1 MASLV
6 FPKAANKGPSL
17 QWYDSDGERR
27 TLYLG
32 KCPKRWAQDFTI
44 NCERLI
50 QHAEF
55 GDPLD
60 RKTAAWLAELK
71 PTWRAK
77 LAAKGLAE
85 AATIVSIEDLVD
97 DCLRSAIDS
106 GVQPSTMEKLHAAAV
121 NLYEY
126 FGRGRSVHAV
136 TPGDAADYAG
146 WLRQNGRRDGRGTQ
160 LAASTTGKQLKTVS
174 GFFRRAVNKEIARR
188 NPFEGLARE
197 APGADAQQ
205 YVPCEVVA
213 RVLRHCEPALA
224 LRVALTRFA
233 GLRHPSEVEAL
244 ELDWVNLPERR
255 LLAFSPKNQRHEH
268 KRWRE
273 VPIDPALAP
282 YLEDAVEKAPTGT
295 RYVAWERRGITS
307 TAWRNALERACRRA
321 AVVPWRSLWHSLRGS
336 RANDLIDAG
345 VPEHVVC
352 TWQNT
357 GPKELRRHYLRPT
370 AEHFASV
377 TGLGGMG
384 NETKAATTQAE
395 PQVGARLAE
404 RVAATQSR
412 PTPAGAW

>member
-6 FPKAANKGPSL
+6 FPKAADKGPSL
-17 QWYDSDGERR
+17 QWYDSEGERR

-32 KCPKRWAQDFTI
+32 KCPKRWAQDFAI

-55 GDPLD
+55 GEPLD
-60 RKTAAWLAELK
+60 RKTSTWLAELK
-71 PTWRAK
+71 PTWREK

-97 DCLRSAIDS
+97 DCLRSAIGS
-106 GVQPSTMEKLHAAAV
+106 GVQPSTMQKLHDAAV
-121 NLYEY
+121 NLFEY
-126 FGRGRSVHAV
+126 FGRGRSIHAV
-136 TPGDAADYAG
+136 TPGDASDYAG

-174 GFFRRAVNKEIARR
+174 GFFRRAVSKEVARR

-205 YVPCEVVA
+205 YIPREVVE
-213 RVLRHCEPALA
+213 RVLRQCEPALA

-244 ELDWVNLPERR
+244 ELDWINLPERR

-273 VPIDPALAP
+273 IPIDPTLAP

-295 RYVAWERRGITS
+295 RYVAWERRGVS
-307 TAWRNALERACRRA
+307 ATAWRNALERACKRA

-345 VPEHVVC
+345 IPEHVVC

-370 AEHFASV
+370 DEHFSSV
-377 TGLGGMG
+377 TGL
-384 NETKAATTQAE
+384 AAEAAAAPQAE
-395 PQVGARLAE
+395 PRVGARLAG
-404 RVAATQSR
+404 RVAAAQRRR
-412 PTPAGAW
+412 PPAGMR